1 MIRNPISNPIP
12 WPVRA
17 LIIGGWVAA
26 LVFWER
32 RRALRR
38 MVDSKLERDGRNL
51 TVAVLAGGVMQFLEV
66 PVAFGIAQQVEAG
79 RWGLLQQLPIPA
91 AGRLILAI
99 VLLDYTLYL
108 WHVLTHRVPFLW
120 RFHQVHHVDRE
131 MDAST
136 ALRFHFGEIAISVVF
151 RAAQVV
157 FIGAG
162 VLAIAAWQ
170 IFLFVCI
177 LFHHSNVRLPLK
189 WERRLARLIVTPR
202 LHGIHHSIAAQEV
215 NSNWS
220 SGLTVW
226 DWLHGTLRTQVR
238 QDSIVIGVAGYRGDA
253 DQALTRILALPFEE
267 GGLVLEMPDHA
278 VRQPLAALE

>member
-1 MIRNPISNPIP
+1 MIRNPIS
-12 WPVRA
+12 WPVRG

-38 MVDSKLERDGRNL
+38 MTDSKIERDGRNL
-51 TVAVLAGGVMQFLEV
+51 TVAALSGAVMQFVEV
-66 PVAFGIAQQVEAG
+66 PVAFGIARQVEQA
-79 RWGLLQQLPIPA
+79 RWGLMQQLPLPPGVRVIA
-91 AGRLILAI
+91 AI

-157 FIGAG
+157 LIGAG

-189 WERRLARLIVTPR
+189 WERHLARFVVTPR
-202 LHGIHHSIAAQEV
+202 LHGIHHSIAAEEV

-226 DWLHGTLRTQVR
+226 DWLHGTLRTQVP
-238 QDSIVIGVAGYRGDA
+238 QDSIVIGVAGYRGDS
-253 DQALTRILALPFEE
+253 DQRLARILALPFEE
-267 GGLVLEMPDHA
+267 GGEVLEMPRHA
-278 VRQPLAALE
+278 VRQSLAALE